1 MVAVAVAAC
10 IPQACRGRAL
20 PHAIDLF
27 SVSVADMIAIPIYVF
42 LLVMAALSDLCSLRI
57 PNWLTGSLALAF
69 PIVAL
74 LLLRHPVDWLSHLA
88 AGFGVFAVAAA
99 LFFLRLI
106 GGGDAKLLAATAL
119 WIGLGQIPSF
129 LILVS
134 LMGGVFALVVLLLRH
149 PFTQTM
155 LLATLRRL
163 PTVTQRDMPVPY
175 GVPIAL
181 AGILMI
187 PALPLFG

>member
-1 MVAVAVAAC
+1 M
-10 IPQACRGRAL
+10 
-20 PHAIDLF
+20 PHTIDLF
-27 SVSVADMIAIPIYVF
+27 SLSAADMIALPIYVF
-42 LLVMAALSDLCSLRI
+42 LLVMAALSDLRSLRI

-69 PIVAL
+69 PVAA

-88 AGFGVFAVAAA
+88 AGFGVFVAAAA
-99 LFFLRLI
+99 LFMLRLI

-129 LILVS
+129 LILVA
-134 LMGGVFALVVLLLRH
+134 MAGGLFALVVLLLRH
-149 PFTQTM
+149 PFTQTI
-155 LLATLRRL
+155 LLATLRQV
-163 PTVTQRDMPVPY
+163 PAFTQKDMPIPY

-187 PALPLFG
+187 PVLPLFG

>member
-1 MVAVAVAAC
+1 
-10 IPQACRGRAL
+10 
-20 PHAIDLF
+20 
-27 SVSVADMIAIPIYVF
+27 MIAIPIYVF

-88 AGFGVFAVAAA
+88 AGFGVFTVAAA

-119 WIGLGQIPSF
+119 WIGLGQISSF
-129 LILVS
+129 LILVA
-134 LMGGVFALVVLLLRH
+134 LMGGVFALVILFLRH

-163 PTVTQRDMPVPY
+163 PTITQRDMPVPY